1 MVYLLLLVG
10 VLLLLIGGDF
20 LVKSAASLAKKLN
33 ISPFLIGVTVVS
45 FGTSAPEL
53 IVSLKAAFNGSSG
66 IAIGNVIGS
75 NVANL
80 ALVLGITVLI
90 RPVVIDSKKLQF
102 AWFSM
107 LVASLMFFGFSL
119 DGILD
124 RLDGFFLITGLIL
137 FLILSIRMRD
147 DSFADEELEKTL
159 KTNLIPVYFILGA
172 TGLYYGSELLV
183 DNAIT
188 IAKSFG
194 ISEFIIGVS
203 VVALGTSLP
212 ELVTSV
218 IAILKGQSSISV
230 GNLIGSNVFNIF
242 AVLGITSA
250 VNPLEADSFLIAI
263 DLPIML
269 GVTLLTGVFLLISKQ
284 LGRIEGLLLITIY
297 ILYIGS
303 ALI

>member
-10 VLLLLIGGDF
+10 VFLLLIGGDF

-75 NVANL
+75 NIANL
-80 ALVLGITVLI
+80 ALVLRITVLI
-90 RPVVIDSKKLQF
+90 RPIVLDPKKLRFSWF
-102 AWFSM
+102 AM
-107 LVASLMFFGFSL
+107 LVASLMFLGFSI

-124 RLDGFFLITGLIL
+124 RVDGLFLISGLIL
-137 FLILSIRMRD
+137 FLILSIRKRD
-147 DSFADEELEKTL
+147 DSFVEEELEKTL
-159 KTNLIPVYFILGA
+159 KTNLIPVYFIFGA
-172 TGLYYGSELLV
+172 AGLYYGSELLV
-183 DNAIT
+183 DSAIT

-212 ELVTSV
+212 ELVTSI
-218 IAILKGQSSISV
+218 IAIIKGQSSISV

-250 VNPLEADSFLIAI
+250 VNPLKADSFLIAI

-269 GVTLLTGVFLLISKQ
+269 GVTLLTWLFLLVSKK
-284 LGRIEGLLLITIY
+284 LGRVEGLLLITIY
-297 ILYIGS
+297 IMYIGS

>member
-1 MVYLLLLVG
+1 LLLLVG

-90 RPVVIDSKKLQF
+90 RPVVLDSKKLRF
-102 AWFSM
+102 AWFAM

-119 DGILD
+119 DGMLD

-137 FLILSIRMRD
+137 FLILSIRKRD
-147 DSFADEELEKTL
+147 DSFADEELEKSL
-159 KTNLIPVYFILGA
+159 KPNLIPLYFILGA
-172 TGLYYGSELLV
+172 AGLYYGSELLV
-183 DNAIT
+183 DNAIA

-212 ELVTSV
+212 ELVTSI

-250 VNPLEADSFLIAI
+250 VSPLEADSFLIAI

>member
-90 RPVVIDSKKLQF
+90 RPVVLDSKKLQF
-102 AWFSM
+102 AWFAM

-137 FLILSIRMRD
+137 FLILSIRKRD

-172 TGLYYGSELLV
+172 AGLYYGSELLV

-194 ISEFIIGVS
+194 ISEFIIGVT
-203 VVALGTSLP
+203 VVAIGTSLP

-269 GVTLLTGVFLLISKQ
+269 GVTLLTGVFLMVSKQ

-297 ILYIGS
+297 IIYIGS

>member
-1 MVYLLLLVG
+1 M
-10 VLLLLIGGDF
+10 
-20 LVKSAASLAKKLN
+20 
-33 ISPFLIGVTVVS
+33 
-45 FGTSAPEL
+45 
-53 IVSLKAAFNGSSG
+53 
-66 IAIGNVIGS
+66 
-75 NVANL
+75 ANL

-137 FLILSIRMRD
+137 FLILSIRKRD

>member
-90 RPVVIDSKKLQF
+90 RPVVLDSKKLQF

-137 FLILSIRMRD
+137 FLILSIRKRD

>member
-137 FLILSIRMRD
+137 FLILSIRKRD

-269 GVTLLTGVFLLISKQ
+269 GVTLLTGVFLMVSKQ